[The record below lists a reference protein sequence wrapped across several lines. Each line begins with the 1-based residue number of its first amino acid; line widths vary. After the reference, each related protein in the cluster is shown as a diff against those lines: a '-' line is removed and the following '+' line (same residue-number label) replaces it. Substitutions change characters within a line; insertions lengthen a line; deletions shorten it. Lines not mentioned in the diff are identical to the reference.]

1 VHGGKQPRRSARPGL
16 EPFEGRKELKPL
28 AFLALDCHDAHRYFR
43 FASFLFVFG
52 GLQVNKEYWAGV
64 CTGFLLGAGVGIWVF
79 IWSLTS

>member
-1 VHGGKQPRRSARPGL
+1 LNWS
-16 EPFEGRKELKPL
+16 GRQELKPL

-43 FASFLFVFG
+43 SASFLFVFG

-64 CTGFLLGAGVGIWVF
+64 CTGFLVGAGVGIWVV